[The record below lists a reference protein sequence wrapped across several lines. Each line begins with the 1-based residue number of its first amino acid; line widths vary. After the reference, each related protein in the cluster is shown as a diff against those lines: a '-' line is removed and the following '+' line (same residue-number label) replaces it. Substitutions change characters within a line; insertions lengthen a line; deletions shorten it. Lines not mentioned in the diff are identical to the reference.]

1 MIMDCWHDEIERAQS
16 EADVIR
22 LAQDYLSLW
31 SPQELAPLTMG
42 WREIRVDNAADV
54 ERIRQWLAEG
64 LAGSL
69 SASQG
74 AAQLRGLR
82 DYFWHA
88 ALRLREL
95 HAANPAGFSNVAGIF
110 HPHWRDRTDGRC
122 FGRRE
127 A

>member
-22 LAQDYLSLW
+22 LAQDYLFLW

-42 WREIRVDNAADV
+42 WREIRVDTAADI
-54 ERIRQWLAEG
+54 ERIRKWLAEG

-74 AAQLRGLR
+74 AAQLRVLR

-88 ALRLREL
+88 AMRLREL
-95 HAANPAGFSNVAGIF
+95 HAASPAGFSNLAAVS
-110 HPHWRDRTDGRC
+110 HPHGQDRIDRRF

>member
-1 MIMDCWHDEIERAQS
+1 MDCWHDEIERART

-22 LAQDYLSLW
+22 LAQDYLFLW

-42 WREIRVDNAADV
+42 WRQIRVDTAADV

-69 SASQG
+69 SASRD
-74 AAQLRGLR
+74 AAQLRVLR

-88 ALRLREL
+88 AMRLREL
-95 HAANPAGFSNVAGIF
+95 HVTNPAGLSNIATIS
-110 HPHWRDRTDGRC
+110 HPHGRDRIDRRF